1 MENLLS
7 VAKLSEGEG
16 CTYHNHSSQT
26 NAPNSSNPQLNANTM
41 KKLLLTLAT
50 LGTLSASALA
60 NGSVLV
66 EYNWNNLTSD
76 ASANVPSFLSPC
88 VTATNANLYGI
99 SDSFHASGGVGNSK
113 FRCFSGWD
121 KTNEFSFSRTNLN
134 QYADTLAFD
143 VTGKAGQIVEVTGIS
158 LDWNRPFSDSVNCL
172 QASIFWVDNNGAV
185 QYRTTGAQTLSGT
198 GAWNALNLSF
208 TSGSAALP
216 TGLGAVGEKYHV
228 ELYAWGANGNIIYL
242 DDIQLMGTCAPV
254 PEPAGALLLG
264 SAGFLA
270 LIRRRS
276 RCR

>member
-7 VAKLSEGEG
+7 VAKLSSGAG
-16 CTYHNHSSQT
+16 STYHNHSSET
-26 NAPNSSNPQLNANTM
+26 KAPRSSKTQLTHTM

-50 LGTLSASALA
+50 LSALSVSAAA
-60 NGSVLV
+60 NNILV
-66 EYNWNNLTSD
+66 EYNWNNLTNDS
-76 ASANVPSFLSPC
+76 SANVPSYLSPC
-88 VTATNANLYGI
+88 VTATTANLYGI
-99 SDSFHASGGVGNSK
+99 SDSFHSSGGVGNSK

-121 KTNEFSFSRTNLN
+121 TTNQFSFSRTNLN
-134 QYADTLAFD
+134 QFADTLAFD

-158 LDWNRPFSDSVNCL
+158 LDWNRPFSGSVNCL
-172 QASIFWVDNNGAV
+172 QASIFWVDSNGAV
-185 QYRTTGAQTLSGT
+185 QYRTTGAQTLNGT
-198 GAWNALNLSF
+198 NAWNALNLSF

-216 TGLGAVGEKYHV
+216 TGLASVGEKYHV
-228 ELYAWGANGNIIYL
+228 ELYAWGCDGNILYL
-242 DDIQLMGTCAPV
+242 DDIQLLGTCAPV